1 MAKEWYK
8 SKTLWVNVLTLLALI
23 LGTVAQ
29 WPELQAIAPQLL
41 GLLSVVNILL
51 RFITDKRLV

>member
-8 SKTLWVNVLTLLALI
+8 SKTLWVNILTLLALI

-41 GLLSVVNILL
+41 GLLSVVNIVL